1 MPYPAKPSSKQVTY
15 EEASKTALD
24 AKKNQDNERAKE
36 KAKEEQKKKLAA
48 LKAEVNSV
56 DQQLKTVKT
65 LIDNEEFTLNQAK
78 KAYNDYFK
86 LAAPN
91 GLQSELNSSEIAQ
104 LATLQNPITVSQ
116 NRLTGYKS
124 RRTNLNNTRKDR
136 LKQIND
142 LVGANRKY
150 QIDKA
155 KSEKNSSGGPKKPPG
170 TGSGKS
176 TNNKGGA
183 VNVKGQYNYN
193 PPMVKSAYFR
203 NGIAA
208 QTLGQEIITAP
219 GYESAQNSWAS
230 GKNSRGTIQMDKK
243 FVTKVLK
250 KKDPKGTTFT
260 NFDDK
265 LYGFRFSYNPTT
277 VSMGWQIQTAMNP
290 EFLASGDDEFVP
302 ISAGLL
308 SSVVEFTLWL
318 NRIEDMKLLSDQG
331 LVYKN
336 PYPYPRTITAKDEKE
351 LWKKG
356 TMYDLEYLFK
366 TLNGPHATFKSEML
380 QGETADRGWLRPAI
394 VELHLGAQMRYKV
407 RIQDF
412 SVNHIMFNSRMV
424 PLLSTVKLT
433 CLRFNDSPER
443 KGGAPVGPSSGEG
456 KTWSGSPSPSDL
468 QAAGYR

>member
-1 MPYPAKPSSKQVTY
+1 MSSQSDYDK
-15 EEASKTALD
+15 ASKTALD
-24 AKKNQDNERAKE
+24 AKRRQENERKKEQAK
-36 KAKEEQKKKLAA
+36 KDVQKKITT
-48 LKAEVNSV
+48 LKAEINKI
-56 DQQLKTVKT
+56 DQDLKTVKT
-65 LIDNEEFTLNQAK
+65 LLDNEEFTLNQAK

-91 GLQSELNSSEIAQ
+91 GLQSELSSGEIAQ
-104 LATLQNPITVSQ
+104 LATLQQPITVSQ

-124 RRTNLNNTRKDR
+124 RRTNLTTQRAAKT
-136 LKQIND
+136 KQIND
-142 LVGANRKY
+142 TVGASRRY
-150 QIDKA
+150 QNDLSK
-155 KSEKNSSGGPKKPPG
+155 KKTDSSGSAKPPA
-170 TGSGKS
+170 TGSGTS
-176 TNNKGGA
+176 SNNKGGG
-183 VNVKGQYNYN
+183 VDPKGPYKYN
-193 PPMVKSAYFR
+193 PPMVKSAYFGK
-203 NGIAA
+203 GIAA
-208 QTLGQEIITAP
+208 STLGQQVITAP
-219 GYESAQNSWAS
+219 GYESAQNAWGS
-230 GKNSRGTIQMDKK
+230 GKQSRGAIQMDKK

-250 KKDPKGTTFT
+250 KKDPSGTTFT
-260 NFDDK
+260 NYDDQ
-265 LYGFRFSYNPTT
+265 LYGFRFLYNPTT

-318 NRIEDMKLLSDQG
+318 NRIEDMKILSESG
-331 LVYKN
+331 IAFKN
-336 PYPYPRTITAKDEKE
+336 PYPYPRTITSTDEKE

-366 TLNGPHATFKSEML
+366 TLNGPHATFKSAML

-424 PLLSTVKLT
+424 PILSTVKLT

-443 KGGAPVGPSSGEG
+443 AQAPGAVSASNTGTVWTS
-456 KTWSGSPSPSDL
+456 SPSPSDL
-468 QAAGYR
+468 RAGGYR